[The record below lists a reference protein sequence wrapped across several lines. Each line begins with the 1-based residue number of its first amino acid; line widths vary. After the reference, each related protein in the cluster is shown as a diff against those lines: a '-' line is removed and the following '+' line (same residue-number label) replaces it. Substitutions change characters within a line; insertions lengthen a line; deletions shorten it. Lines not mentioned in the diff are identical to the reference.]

1 MSGSNFVAGSVV
13 KVNGANRS
21 TTFVSA
27 TQLTASI
34 PASDIAVAGN
44 LSITVFNA
52 APGGGTSSALTLAVS
67 NPVPSISSISPN
79 PEVAILGSFTLT
91 VNGTGFV
98 RGSVVQIDG
107 ASQPTTFV
115 SSTQVQAKVNGGLLS
130 LGVHSVT
137 VFNPTPGGGTSN
149 SVNLTMISL
158 LGQLMPAS
166 PDLSLTQL
174 HARPESMISLAA

>member
-1 MSGSNFVAGSVV
+1 
-13 KVNGANRS
+13 
-21 TTFVSA
+21 
-27 TQLTASI
+27 
-34 PASDIAVAGN
+34 
-44 LSITVFNA
+44 
-52 APGGGTSSALTLAVS
+52 
-67 NPVPSISSISPN
+67 
-79 PEVAILGSFTLT
+79 